1 MTSFG
6 LARRPTDSLTKDG
19 RGYIGVQENVYPSTV
34 KMTNEAFQA
43 DLEGVIKR
51 ELDEKV
57 YPQVYIGVRGN
68 KILDGIVAYTGAA
81 SDEVLR
87 WR

>member
-1 MTSFG
+1 
-6 LARRPTDSLTKDG
+6 
-19 RGYIGVQENVYPSTV
+19 
-34 KMTNEAFQA
+34 MTNEAFQA